1 MSHAVSS
8 TRLVGGPLA
17 GVIAGSVPI
26 RRDVAQHSLTLKP
39 GNIPPGSRTPA
50 RGGAQGAGATS
61 RFSFQKGMTPGI
73 SHLFH
78 ISSTFAWK

>member
-1 MSHAVSS
+1 M
-8 TRLVGGPLA
+8 RLARDRLA
-17 GVIAGSVPI
+17 DVIAGSVPI
-26 RRDVAQHSLTLKP
+26 RRDVTQHSLTLKP
-39 GNIPPGSRTPA
+39 GNIPSGSRTPA